1 KLAKIYE
8 SMKVIAL
15 RGLVI
20 FPGMRL
26 QFELGRKKSINALI
40 AAVEKQEKVFLV
52 AQKKMS
58 IENPDFSQLCLT
70 GVVANIDQVVRTPDN
85 GIVRIAV
92 EGVERAVIC
101 QPHKEK
107 TEYLEADVMT
117 IDSPRPAA
125 DEIYIKGMSEV
136 LKDLFDE
143 YADASMKLAKDIIFR
158 IFETSDLGELTD
170 LIASNA
176 VEDFEMRQE
185 LLDEKDPLQR
195 AHKLCEML
203 RDLSDI
209 AQVKAEIEEKVQERI
224 DKSQREYYL
233 REEMT
238 VISKELGDDEDR
250 ECDAYRKAILEAGL
264 PSESEEKLLK
274 EVAKL
279 SKMQMMSPEANV
291 VRAYLDECLALPWS
305 KFDEENSDIEKAR
318 KILDKNHYG
327 LEKVKNRFI
336 EMLSVLKLGAQPNN
350 QILCLIGPP
359 GVGKTSIARSAA
371 KAMGRSFARVSLGGV
386 SDEAEIRGHRKTY
399 IGSMPG
405 RILNAVKQA
414 GSSNALILL
423 DEIDKL
429 GKDYKGD
436 PASALLEVLDGE
448 QNHAFVD
455 HYIELPF
462 DLSHIIFVTTANSA
476 STIPEPLYDRME
488 KIEIDSYTF
497 EEKVKIATKHLVG
510 KQLKN
515 YALTSK
521 QLSIT
526 KGAIEEIIE
535 KYTREAGVRM
545 LEQYIGTICRKAAV
559 RIVGGEEKVTVGKK
573 DVESYLSKPR
583 YLEKAQREDRI
594 GVVNGLAWTAVGGE
608 MLEVETAVMDGTGK
622 IEITGSLGDVMKES
636 AKLAVS
642 IVRGVCDEFKLDK
655 EFYKNKDIHIHVP
668 QGAVPKDGPSA
679 GVTISTSLLSALS
692 GRKVRG
698 DVAMTGEVS
707 LTGRVLPIGG
717 LKEKSMAAY
726 KNKIHTV
733 IIPEENVSDLC
744 EVSDEVKKN
753 VKFIPV
759 KKLSDVFK
767 NALI

>member
-1 KLAKIYE
+1 
-8 SMKVIAL
+8 MKVIAL

-92 EGVERAVIC
+92 EGVESAVIC
-101 QPHKEK
+101 QPCKDN
-107 TEYLEADVMT
+107 TDYLEADVMT

-143 YADASMKLAKDIIFR
+143 YADASMKLAKDIILR
-158 IFETSDLGELTD
+158 IFDTADLGELTD

-176 VEDFEMRQE
+176 VEDFEMRQQ

-195 AHKLCEML
+195 ANKLCEML

-264 PSESEEKLLK
+264 SLQSEEKLLK
-274 EVAKL
+274 EVSKL

-359 GVGKTSIARSAA
+359 GVGKTSIARSVA

-462 DLSHIIFVTTANSA
+462 DLSHIIFVKTANSA

-515 YALTSK
+515 YALKSK

-573 DVESYLSKPR
+573 DVESYLSKPK
-583 YLEKAQREDRI
+583 YLEKAHCEDRI

-636 AKLAVS
+636 AKLAIS

-744 EVSDEVKKN
+744 EVSEEVKKN
-753 VKFIPV
+753 VRFIPV

>member
-1 KLAKIYE
+1 MAKIYE

-101 QPHKEK
+101 QPHKEN

-158 IFETSDLGELTD
+158 IFETADLGELTD

-264 PSESEEKLLK
+264 PSQSEEKLLK

-305 KFDEENSDIEKAR
+305 KFDKENSDIEKAR

-573 DVESYLSKPR
+573 DVESYLSKPK

-744 EVSDEVKKN
+744 EVSEEVKKN

>member
-1 KLAKIYE
+1 MAKIYE
-8 SMKVIAL
+8 KMKVIAL

-40 AAVEKQEKVFLV
+40 AAVENHEKVFLI
-52 AQKKMS
+52 AQEKMS
-58 IENPDFSQLCLT
+58 IENPKFSELCRT
-70 GVVANIDQVVRTPDN
+70 GVIANVDQVVRTSDN

-92 EGVERAVIC
+92 EGVQRAVVS
-101 QPHKEK
+101 KAYASVND
-107 TEYLEADVMT
+107 YLQADVIT
-117 IDSPRPAA
+117 LDTPPVVA

-143 YADASMKLAKDIIFR
+143 FAEVSMKLAKDIILK
-158 IFETSDLGELTD
+158 IFDTTDLGELTD
-170 LIASNA
+170 LIASSA
-176 VEDFEMRQE
+176 VEDFAMRQE
-185 LLDEKDPLQR
+185 LLDETDSVLR
-195 AHKLCEML
+195 AQKLCVML
-203 RDLSDI
+203 RNLSEI
-209 AQVKAEIEEKVQERI
+209 AQVRAEIEDKVQQKI
-224 DKSQREYYL
+224 DKSQRDYFL
-233 REEMT
+233 REEMQ
-238 VISKELGDDEDR
+238 VINQELGDDEET
-250 ECDAYRKAILEAGL
+250 ECEDYRNAILKAGL
-264 PSESEEKLLK
+264 PSECEEKLLK
-274 EVAKL
+274 EVNKL

-291 VRAYLDECLALPWS
+291 VRTYIDECLALPWS
-305 KFDEENSDIEKAR
+305 KFDEGNDDPEKAR

-327 LEKVKNRFI
+327 LDKVKDRFI

-359 GVGKTSIARSAA
+359 GVGKTSIAKAAA

-405 RILNAVKQA
+405 RILSAIKQA

-462 DLSHIIFVTTANSA
+462 DLSQIIFVTTANNA
-476 STIPEPLYDRME
+476 QTIPEPLYDRME

-497 EEKVKIATKHLVG
+497 EEKVKIATKHLVREQM
-510 KQLKN
+510 KS

-521 QLSIT
+521 QVSIN

-545 LEQYIGTICRKAAV
+545 LKQYIGTVCRKAAV
-559 RIVGGEEKVTVGKK
+559 KIVSGEKKVCVGKK
-573 DVESYLSKPR
+573 DIETYLSKPK
-583 YLEKAQREDRI
+583 YLEKPVKEDRI

-608 MLEVETAVMDGTGK
+608 MLEVETAIMEGTGK
-622 IEITGSLGDVMKES
+622 IEVTGSLGDVMKES
-636 AKLAVS
+636 AKIAVS
-642 IVRGVCDEFKLDK
+642 IVRNLCDEYKLDK
-655 EFYKNKDIHIHVP
+655 EFYKNKDIHIHFP

-726 KNKIHTV
+726 KNKIKTV
-733 IIPEENVSDLC
+733 IIPKENVSDLGEISQ
-744 EVSDEVKKN
+744 EVRDN
-753 VKFIPV
+753 VNFIPV
-759 KKLSDVFK
+759 SRLSEVFA
-767 NALI
+767 NSLI

>member
-1 KLAKIYE
+1 
-8 SMKVIAL
+8 MKVIAL

-40 AAVEKQEKVFLV
+40 AAVEKQEKVMLI
-52 AQKKMS
+52 AQEKMA
-58 IENPDFSQLCLT
+58 IENPKFSELCLT
-70 GVVANIDQVVRTPDN
+70 GVVANIDQVVRTADN
-85 GIVRIAV
+85 GVVRIAV
-92 EGVERAVIC
+92 EGVERAVITTA
-101 QPHKEK
+101 HTDKE
-107 TEYLEADVMT
+107 EYLEADVMT
-117 IDSPRPAA
+117 LDAPTIHA
-125 DEIYIKGMSEV
+125 DELYLKGLSEV
-136 LKDLFDE
+136 LKDCFDE
-143 YADASMKLAKDIIFR
+143 FANASMKLAKDIVLR
-158 IFETSDLGELTD
+158 IFDSSDIGELTD
-170 LIASNA
+170 LIAANA
-176 VEDFEMRQE
+176 VEDFNMRQE
-185 LLDEKDPLQR
+185 LLDEKDALIR
-195 AHKLCEML
+195 AHKLCLML
-203 RDLSDI
+203 RNLTQIADI
-209 AQVKAEIEEKVQERI
+209 KAEIEEKVQERI

-233 REEMT
+233 REEQR
-238 VISKELGDDEDR
+238 VISQELGDDEDK
-250 ECDAYRKAILEAGL
+250 ECDEYREEIMKAGL
-264 PSESEEKLLK
+264 PAEAEEKLLK
-274 EVAKL
+274 EVNKL
-279 SKMQMMSPEANV
+279 SKMQSISPEANV

-305 KFDEENSDIEKAR
+305 KTTEEQSDIEKAR
-318 KILDKNHYG
+318 KILDKDHYG
-327 LEKVKNRFI
+327 LDKVKDRFI
-336 EMLSVLKLGAQPNN
+336 EMLSVLKLGAQPSN
-350 QILCLIGPP
+350 QIICLIGPP
-359 GVGKTSIARSAA
+359 GVGKTSIAKSAA
-371 KAMGRSFARVSLGGV
+371 KAMGRKFARVSLGGV

-414 GSSNALILL
+414 GSSNAFILL

-429 GKDYKGD
+429 GRDYKGD
-436 PASALLEVLDGE
+436 PAAALLEVLDGE

-462 DLSHIIFVTTANSA
+462 DLSHIVFVTTANNA

-488 KIEIDSYTF
+488 KIELDSYTF
-497 EEKVKIATKHLVG
+497 EEKVKIATKHLIR
-510 KQLKN
+510 KQMKN
-515 YALTSK
+515 YALSSK

-573 DVESYLSKPR
+573 DVESYLKKPR
-583 YLEKAQREDRI
+583 YLEKASKSNRV

-608 MLEVETAVMDGTGK
+608 MLEVETAVMEGSGK

-636 AKLAVS
+636 AKIAMS
-642 IVRGVCDEFKLDK
+642 IVRGVCDKFGIEKD
-655 EFYKNKDIHIHVP
+655 FYKTKDIHIHVP

-679 GVTISTSLLSALS
+679 GVTLSTSVLSALT

-726 KNKIHTV
+726 KSKIKTV
-733 IIPEENVSDLC
+733 IIPQENVSELC
-744 EVSDEVKKN
+744 EVSEEVKSN
-753 VKFIPV
+753 VEFIPV
-759 KKLSDVFK
+759 SDVSEVFSR
-767 NALI
+767 ALI